1 MVLQNFEN
9 SNAIVGKQSIEKGPT
24 VETSSGDFSSI
35 QLVDESDAIDIQ
47 FTEKLIPNSYIILLK
62 DDISDNAFAEIQI
75 QSFAKLDAIQLD
87 EFVSSIKSIDF
98 QSEMGGINHV
108 FDSLEGLFRFIHP

>member
-1 MVLQNFEN
+1 MKVFSSIYFLAVLALAVSVSALVLQNFEN

-62 DDISDNAFAEIQI
+62 DMIFLIMLLLK
-75 QSFAKLDAIQLD
+75 FK
-87 EFVSSIKSIDF
+87 F
-98 QSEMGGINHV
+98 NH
-108 FDSLEGLFRFIHP
+108 LQN